1 MAEAEESQQNESHRS
16 EKQGRTCHYVDDNLF
31 WYLDGHGQKKFMV
44 RLMRKG
50 TLWRKFGF
58 ATISK
63 ARQWR
68 DSRKGAAADGRL
80 FPEQEQAQH
89 RTMLF
94 HRFAKNWL
102 ESRRTKQLKRSTLRR
117 YEGLL
122 AQHLL
127 PAFGHLPLASI
138 DRAKVRALANHA
150 HALGLKPKTIHNIV
164 RALSSVFSQAI
175 EEGLMLQNPA
185 HKPSALIQLPKKG
198 EHVEVFTHEE
208 EVHLLEV
215 ARHACPRHYPFILAL
230 FRTGARFGEAVALMP
245 EDINFRDRYVVIQRN
260 FTMGFLADSPKSGR
274 RREVDLSQDLLL
286 VLKEHVAVQEAEAA
300 LLGRPR
306 PKWLFANPGGS
317 IIRSNNFRDRVWKPL
332 LRKAGLDYRWI
343 HATRHTFATRLIV
356 EDANLVYVQKQLGHS
371 SIQITVD
378 LYTHWIRRA
387 ERKNTLDVDRLLAPP
402 IGSHPL

>member
-1 MAEAEESQQNESHRS
+1 MAEAEEHVSSDDRGDG
-16 EKQGRTCHYVDDNLF
+16 KQRRTCHYVDENLF
-31 WYLDGHGQKKFMV
+31 WYLDRQGQKKFMV
-44 RLMRKG
+44 RLMLNGK
-50 TLWRKFGF
+50 LWRKFGF
-58 ATISK
+58 PTISK

-80 FPEQEQAQH
+80 FPEHEQAQQ

-94 HRFAKNWL
+94 RTFAKNWL
-102 ESRRTKQLKRSTLRR
+102 DSRRTKQLKRSTLRR

-127 PAFGHLPLASI
+127 PAFGQLPLASI
-138 DRAKVRALANHA
+138 DRTKVRALANHA
-150 HALGLKPKTIHNIV
+150 HSLGLKPKTIHNIV

-175 EEGLMLQNPA
+175 EEGLVLQNPA

-208 EVHLLEV
+208 EVHLLEI
-215 ARHACPRHYPFILAL
+215 AKHACPREYPFILAL

-260 FTMGFLADSPKSGR
+260 FTMGYLEDSPKSGR

-286 VLKEHVAVQEAEAA
+286 ILKEHVALQEAEAA
-300 LLGRPR
+300 LLGQPR
-306 PKWLFANPGGS
+306 PKWLFASPAGS
-317 IIRSNNFRDRVWKPL
+317 IIRWNNFRDRVWKPL

-356 EDANLVYVQKQLGHS
+356 EDANIVYVQKQLGHS

-387 ERKNTLDVDRLLAPP
+387 ERKSSLEVDRLLAPP
-402 IGSHPL
+402 IASRAS